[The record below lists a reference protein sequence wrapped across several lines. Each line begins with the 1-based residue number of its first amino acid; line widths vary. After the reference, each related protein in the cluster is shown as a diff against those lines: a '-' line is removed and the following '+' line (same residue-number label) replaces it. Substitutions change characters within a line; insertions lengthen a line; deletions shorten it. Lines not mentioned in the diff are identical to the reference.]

1 MTFGG
6 MHKARYGEGVVEN
19 GSVVSFTVGDK
30 VVYPHHGATVID
42 KVETREVQGVRR
54 EYLVLHFADLKMTL
68 RVPADEAAAV
78 GLREVID
85 TDEVDDVLAVLR
97 RRNVRMPS
105 NWSRRFKNH
114 TALLKSGDVYQVAE
128 VVRNLSQRKR
138 DKAISAGEQRM
149 MEMARRVLISELCLA
164 LSEGP
169 DEVGAVLDASLG

>member
-1 MTFGG
+1 MTF
-6 MHKARYGEGVVEN
+6 V
-19 GSVVSFTVGDK
+19 VGDK

-42 KVETREVQGVRR
+42 AVETREVLGVER
-54 EYLVLHFADLKMTL
+54 EYLVLRFADVKMTL
-68 RVPADEAAAV
+68 RVPSDEAATV

-85 TDEVDDVLAVLR
+85 TDEVDDVLAVLG

-114 TALLKSGDVYQVAE
+114 AELLRSGDVYQVAE

-149 MEMARRVLISELCLA
+149 MEMARRVLVSELCLA
-164 LSEGP
+164 LSADP
-169 DEVGAVLDASLG
+169 DAVGAVLDATLG